1 MCTSSPSTHKDVKKL
16 EDALVRQ
23 DVQDIARDRLN
34 DRQAVD
40 FVLDQAVDS
49 IEEAVGDADIV
60 VG

>member
-1 MCTSSPSTHKDVKKL
+1 MEKL

-23 DVQDIARDRLN
+23 DVQDVARDRLN

-40 FVLDQAVDS
+40 FVLDQGVDS

>member
-1 MCTSSPSTHKDVKKL
+1 MCTCSPGTHKDVEKL

-40 FVLDQAVDS
+40 FVLDQGVDG
-49 IEEAVGDADIV
+49 IEEAVGDEDIM
-60 VG
+60 GG